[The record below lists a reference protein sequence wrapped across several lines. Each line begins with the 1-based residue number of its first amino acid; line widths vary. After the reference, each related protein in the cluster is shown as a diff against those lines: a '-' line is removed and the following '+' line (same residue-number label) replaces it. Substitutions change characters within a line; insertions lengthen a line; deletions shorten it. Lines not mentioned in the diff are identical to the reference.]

1 MNLYIT
7 YGTNDYLAKI
17 KKDHPDKNLLHMEN
31 ADTTVLFH
39 ETTEQSIFNEPK
51 KYEVLDSSGELS
63 NGLYAVLN
71 NIPVTEEGKPLFE
84 KRFSERARLIENEP
98 GFSAIRVL
106 RPKNGDTYIIL
117 TLWENEQYF
126 KAWQESKAY
135 ENAHKKRGTS
145 EGVDKHS
152 IFPRPSYVT
161 TYSLINNEE

>member
-7 YGTNDYLAKI
+7 YGTTDYLEKI
-17 KKDHPDKNLLHMEN
+17 KKDHPDQSLLHMEN
-31 ADTTVLFH
+31 IDTSVLFH
-39 ETTEQSIFNEPK
+39 ETQQQSIFNEPK
-51 KYEVLDSSGELS
+51 KYEVLDSSGELA
-63 NGLYAVLN
+63 NGSYAVLN
-71 NIPVTEEGKPLFE
+71 NIPVSAEGKPLFE
-84 KRFSERARLIENEP
+84 QRFSERARLIESEP

-106 RPKNGDTYIIL
+106 RPKSGDTYIIL

-126 KAWQESKAY
+126 KAWQDSKAY

-161 TYSLINNEE
+161 TYSLVDNEE